1 MKTIK
6 IINKSHLSYE
16 IKKYIGFSNQ
26 YSKKILDDL
35 IEIIKLQTKKDFVIL
50 KNFGLFKTIDKKE
63 RIGRNPKTMEEFLI
77 KSRKSISF
85 SSSKKLQKK
94 LNK

>member
-1 MKTIK
+1 MKIIK
-6 IINKSHLSYE
+6 TINKSHLSYE
-16 IKKYIGFSNQ
+16 ISKYIGFSNQ

-63 RIGRNPKTMEEFLI
+63 RTGRNPKC
-77 KSRKSISF
+77 
-85 SSSKKLQKK
+85 
-94 LNK
+94 

>member
-1 MKTIK
+1 MPK
-6 IINKSHLSYE
+6 
-16 IKKYIGFSNQ
+16 
-26 YSKKILDDL
+26 SKKDL
-35 IEIIKLQTKKDFVIL
+35 ANEISNKLGISKKSAQELVVNFFQLLINNH
-50 KNFGLFKTIDKKE
+50 KKKINIHNFGTFRSKESPE